1 MAEQRDSTTSDG
13 TILPLRMVANI
24 LRLRLDVG
32 WVLLIVRA
40 PYVCMMRGS
49 GPRFRGSGGINTRIK
64 KPAGGRRVT
73 AAPCSFHGVHG
84 LFV

>member
-24 LRLRLDVG
+24 LRLCLDVG

-40 PYVCMMRGS
+40 PCEDRDHGFEVQ
-49 GPRFRGSGGINTRIK
+49 
-64 KPAGGRRVT
+64 AG
-73 AAPCSFHGVHG
+73 SFHGLHSYQVG